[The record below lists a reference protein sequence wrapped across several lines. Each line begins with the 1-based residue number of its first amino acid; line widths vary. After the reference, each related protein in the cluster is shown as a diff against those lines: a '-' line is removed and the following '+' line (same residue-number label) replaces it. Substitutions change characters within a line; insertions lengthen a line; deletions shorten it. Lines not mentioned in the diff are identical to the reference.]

1 MAQANLARREQ
12 VDVPRLV
19 TEIPGPRAR
28 ERVEHDH
35 AWTSPSLPR
44 AYPFVPVRGSGATV
58 EDVDGNIFV
67 DFCAGI
73 AVNSTG
79 HSHPRV
85 VAAIK
90 EQADKLLHYSA
101 SDFYPPIYA
110 ETAEAIARTV
120 PISGPKRVYLG
131 NSGAEA
137 VEAALKLARRA
148 TRRPA
153 IISFLGGFHGRTM
166 GAISLTASKASY
178 HAGFGPLVP
187 GVFHAPFGS
196 VADLDYFEEVLFDK
210 IVPANEVAAII
221 VEPIQGEGGYIIPED
236 GFLAGLRE
244 LCDRH
249 GILLIADEIQSGA
262 GRTGTMWAIEHWGV
276 EPDILLSAKGLASG
290 MPLSAVVAKAP
301 IMEAWDAGAHGSTYG
316 GNPVACAAAL
326 ATLELLEGELIDN
339 AAARGRQ
346 GLEALGRIQ
355 DRQPGTVESVR
366 GMGLMLAVE
375 LPTPALAEALQ
386 WESFTRGLLVLGCGK
401 RAVRVSPPLVID
413 EATMASGLTVLE
425 EAIEAAAGGGPG
437 RQERPMAQVVDLTS
451 ARDTSF

>member
-1 MAQANLARREQ
+1 MRQALAPSKERSVAQAHLAQSES
-12 VDVPRLV
+12 VKVPHLV
-19 TEIPGPRAR
+19 TEIPGPLAR
-28 ERVEHDH
+28 ERVDYDR

-44 AYPFVPVRGSGATV
+44 AYPFVPVRGRGATV
-58 EDVDGNIFV
+58 EDIDGNTFV

-79 HSHPRV
+79 HAHPKV

-90 EQADKLLHYSA
+90 EQADQLLHYSA

-110 ETAEAIARTV
+110 ETAAAIAGTA
-120 PISGPKRVYLG
+120 PIRGPKRVYLG

-137 VEAALKLARRA
+137 VEASLKLARRA
-148 TRRPA
+148 THRPA

-187 GVFHAPFGS
+187 GIHHAPFGH
-196 VADLDYFEEVLFDK
+196 VADLDYFDEVLFDK
-210 IVPANEVAAII
+210 IVPADEVAAII
-221 VEPIQGEGGYIIPED
+221 VEPIQGEGGYVLPED

-262 GRTGTMWAIEHWGV
+262 GRTGTMWAVEHWGV
-276 EPDILLSAKGLASG
+276 EPDVLLSAKGLASG

-301 IMEAWDAGAHGSTYG
+301 IMEAWDAGSHGSTYG

-326 ATLELLEGELIDN
+326 ATLELLEDGLIENATRRGEQALPALRQIHGRHPDIIE
-339 AAARGRQ
+339 ATRG
-346 GLEALGRIQ
+346 L
-355 DRQPGTVESVR
+355 
-366 GMGLMLAVE
+366 GLMLAVE
-375 LPTPALAEALQ
+375 LATPALAEAVQ
-386 WESFTRGLLVLGCGK
+386 WESFARGLLVLGCGK
-401 RAVRVSPPLVID
+401 RAIRVSPPLVID
-413 EATMASGLTVLE
+413 EATMASGLAVLE
-425 EAIEAAAGGGPG
+425 DAIEAVAA
-437 RQERPMAQVVDLTS
+437 RETS
-451 ARDTSF
+451 A